1 MVTIELKN
9 SYLTHIKIYIK
20 SYNNDKHLLRT
31 FIDNWFAQYKGGPFL
46 SKNKKPLWFNNPN
59 PHKSKDALLSMHFIS
74 KNAFEVINKNM
85 DVRLIKEHSLQV
97 SVIYELLF
105 EEKFLHEEEIENFL
119 INYYKFGVITKEED
133 DKLTKNK
140 KGNVILVNS
149 TARLNFIFSSAN
161 PGAIK

>member
-1 MVTIELKN
+1 
-9 SYLTHIKIYIK
+9 
-20 SYNNDKHLLRT
+20 
-31 FIDNWFAQYKGGPFL
+31 
-46 SKNKKPLWFNNPN
+46 
-59 PHKSKDALLSMHFIS
+59 MHFIS

-85 DVRLIKEHSLQV
+85 DVRIIKEHSLQV

-140 KGNVILVNS
+140 LKYKMPLGWNKHKSIFDRYKEVNILKYDE
-149 TARLNFIFSSAN
+149 
-161 PGAIK
+161 G